1 MGIGGG
7 KITRKLLFAVLLVS
21 SLSLAGI
28 AGASAADVG
37 TAQTQSDNNITVQK
51 KANIQVNDT
60 DNVNKSA
67 TTQNSADG
75 DIKTVKNAGTA
86 TSDASVN
93 QTTVKAGAITQD
105 TAITSANQTVMT
117 PTVITTNV
125 TSQNSSNTEIN
136 TKNAVSTADVN
147 NQNSVTSTAN
157 NTTNTQTQKAAAGET
172 KVTTNF
178 TTSQINDAAARVKKY
193 IETNHVLPKYVT
205 IGTTQVQMPD
215 FLKLLTKGLL
225 QINSKTTTPV
235 TIKTVNNAPKPVE
248 SIKNG
253 KIYKSGYLDL
263 AKRVN
268 AFIDANGVLPN
279 YANSDLGKL
288 RPENLIY
295 IYSKIFNYY
304 KVNNVLPNYVTVKAW
319 STIATGNTGGTVSTP
334 VPADLQIYLQATRN
348 SQSNDPTI
356 KALAARITSGK
367 TSTYNKAAAVF
378 NWVRDNLGYS
388 FYYNT
393 KYGAVGALKAKT
405 GNCVDTSHL
414 VVALARA
421 AGLPARYAHGDV
433 KFPSG
438 NTYGHV
444 WAQIW
449 VNGKWYTADGTSS
462 KNTFG
467 TMVGTVVNF
476 KGYHRE
482 LTF

>member
-7 KITRKLLFAVLLVS
+7 IITRKLLFAVLLIS

-28 AGASAADVG
+28 AGASASDMGA
-37 TAQTQSDNNITVQK
+37 AQTQDANNSSVQEK
-51 KANIQVNDT
+51 VNIETNSASIL
-60 DNVNKSA
+60 NKSA
-67 TTQNSADG
+67 VTENSTDTSA
-75 DIKTVKNAGTA
+75 A
-86 TSDASVN
+86 TSNVSTNQSDVKTQSVAQDTVSTSTN
-93 QTTVKAGAITQD
+93 QTTTNSTVTSTNLTSKNSVNTETNTQNAAL
-105 TAITSANQTVMT
+105 TAAN
-117 PTVITTNV
+117 N
-125 TSQNSSNTEIN
+125 SQNSTSTV
-136 TKNAVSTADVN
+136 TKAANSTVST
-147 NQNSVTSTAN
+147 QE
-157 NTTNTQTQKAAAGET
+157 AAAGST
-172 KVTTNF
+172 KTTVTTKNF
-178 TTSQINDAAARVKKY
+178 TTSQINDAAARVKAY

-215 FLKLLTKGLL
+215 FLKLLTANLL
-225 QINSKTTTPV
+225 QINSKTNTSITLKNVGTP
-235 TIKTVNNAPKPVE
+235 AKPIE
-248 SIKNG
+248 SIKDGN
-253 KIYKSGYLDL
+253 IVKSGYLDL

-279 YANSDLGKL
+279 YANSNLGKL
-288 RPENLIY
+288 RYENLIY
-295 IYSKIFNYY
+295 IYSKILNYY
-304 KVNNVLPNYVTVKAW
+304 KVNKVLPNYVTVKAW
-319 STIATGNTGGTVSTP
+319 SKIGTGSTTSNTSGSISTP
-334 VPADLQIYLQATRN
+334 VPADLQIYLQATKN
-348 SQSNDPTI
+348 AQSNDPTI
-356 KALAARITSGK
+356 KALAAKITSGK
-367 TSTYNKAAAVF
+367 TSTYDKAAAVF

-414 VVALARA
+414 VIALARA
-421 AGLPARYAHGDV
+421 AGLPSRYAHGDV

-438 NTYGHV
+438 STYGHV

-482 LTF
+482 LSF